1 MKKTNTK
8 SQLKT
13 NKLHLERQVL
23 RTLQNHELDDV
34 AGGTLTS
41 APTGVSGPPRFCCA

>member
-8 SQLKT
+8 TQIKA
-13 NKLHLERQVL
+13 NKLHLEREAL
-23 RTLQNHELDDV
+23 RTLQTHELDNV

-41 APTGVSGPPRFCCA
+41 APTGVSGPPRFCCS

>member
-1 MKKTNTK
+1 MKNTK
-8 SQLKT
+8 TTIKPH
-13 NKLHLERQVL
+13 KLQLERQVL
-23 RTLQNHELDDV
+23 RDLQTHELEAV

>member
-1 MKKTNTK
+1 MKKTK
-8 SQLKT
+8 IKIKT
-13 NKLHLERQVL
+13 NKLHIERQVL
-23 RTLQNHELDDV
+23 RTLQIQELADV